1 MERESRDLAPEL
13 REHLSGFVRSRRG
26 VEAWLEQP
34 TNFNK
39 PSILL
44 VAADGESTR
53 RSIPSLEFGYDFAA
67 GHDIPAYDAGVV
79 PYPQRMRDY
88 GQRQRNANRPLRY

>member
-1 MERESRDLAPEL
+1 MPDVLHQ
-13 REHLSGFVRSRRG
+13 HLSGFVTSRRG

-53 RSIPSLEFGYDFAA
+53 RAIPSIGFGYDFAA
-67 GHDIPAYDAGVV
+67 RHDIPAYDAGVV
-79 PYPQRMRDY
+79 PYPRRMREY
-88 GQRQRNANRPLRY
+88 GASRKA

>member
-1 MERESRDLAPEL
+1 MF
-13 REHLSGFVRSRRG
+13 EHLDNFVLSRRG
-26 VEAWLEQP
+26 VEAWLEEP

-53 RSIPSLEFGYDFAA
+53 RAIPSVDYGYRFADK
-67 GHDIPAYDAGVV
+67 HDIPAYDAGVV
-79 PYPQRMRDY
+79 PYPRRMREY
-88 GQRQRNANRPLRY
+88 GLRQRRQTR

>member
-1 MERESRDLAPEL
+1 MVD
-13 REHLSGFVRSRRG
+13 HLSSFVTTRRG
-26 VEAWLEQP
+26 VEAWLEEP

-53 RSIPSLEFGYDFAA
+53 RAIPSIRFGYDFADTY
-67 GHDIPAYDAGVV
+67 HLPAYDAGVV
-79 PYPQRMRDY
+79 PYPNRLREY
-88 GQRQRNANRPLRY
+88 GQRQRRGY

>member
-1 MERESRDLAPEL
+1 M
-13 REHLSGFVRSRRG
+13 
-26 VEAWLEQP
+26 EAWLEQP

-44 VAADGESTR
+44 VAANGESTR
-53 RSIPSLEFGYDFAA
+53 RAIPSIGYGYDFAK

-79 PYPQRMRDY
+79 PYPSRMREY
-88 GQRQRNANRPLRY
+88 GVQARRRG